1 MNSENVMDMKRIR
14 CRERFLS
21 NNLALHLLYLAGL
34 PCSLPVLGATTTLV
48 LIPAILYGCTSPIAG
63 NENMET
69 VVHISGLPTKA
80 AEKAECI
87 DILIFNDD
95 RMQKL
100 DTYQRFEMTVLP
112 DIKIGSSVGE
122 KLMAA
127 VLNSGKS
134 TCDWAGILSRTSLR
148 EVYVNLENESTAYP
162 VMSGEGRIQAGVPIN
177 IKVERLASE
186 VVLRSLGCH
195 FHGKGY
201 EDEVLKNIR
210 VYLTNVNA
218 EAPLFTEESY
228 APKRLVNRGG
238 LETSDING
246 FVEPGILLQELD
258 YSISDATINPDI
270 RLRCFPNEVG
280 AESLAA
286 AFTRLVIEGE
296 VAGEIYYWPI
306 DINRDEGGKGIS
318 RNCRYIFDIN
328 ITRLGHRNPD
338 TPIETSVA
346 EIKMEIEPWEEKE
359 DYGVRF

>member
-1 MNSENVMDMKRIR
+1 MVDMKRIR
-14 CRERFLS
+14 CREKILS
-21 NNLALHLLYLAGL
+21 NNLALHLLYLAGMS
-34 PCSLPVLGATTTLV
+34 CSLPVLGLTTILV
-48 LIPAILYGCTSPIAG
+48 FLPAMLYGCACPIAED
-63 NENMET
+63 ENIET
-69 VVHISGLPTKA
+69 VIHISSPETKA
-80 AEKAECI
+80 PEKAESI
-87 DILIFNDD
+87 DVLIFNDD

-100 DTYQRFEMTVLP
+100 DTYQRFEVTALP
-112 DIKIGSSVGE
+112 ELKIGSSVGE
-122 KLMAA
+122 KLVAA
-127 VLNSGKS
+127 VLNSGKEAS
-134 TCDWAGILSRTSLR
+134 DWTGILSKASLH
-148 EVYVNLENESTAYP
+148 EVYVNLENERFAYP
-162 VMSGEGRIQAGVPIN
+162 VMSGEGRIQAGIPVN
-177 IKVERLASE
+177 VKVERLASE
-186 VVLRSLGCH
+186 IVLHSLGCH
-195 FHGKGY
+195 FFGKGY
-201 EDEVLKNIR
+201 EDEVLQNIR

-218 EAPLFTEESY
+218 EAPLFTEEAY
-228 APKRLVNRGG
+228 IPRRMINRGG

-270 RLRCFPNEVG
+270 RLRCFPNEAG